1 MQTETNESLN
11 QNIKVIRESSV
22 FSDIQKS
29 VQSKDHSAFSLL
41 LAMVTED
48 KLELDEFHL
57 PVNKTPKTKT
67 DLEKTFHVV
76 PQKLFGKVDSE
87 QDLMFNELIH
97 SGNRESV
104 NLLLSLQP
112 QPLITRHDDPSDA
125 INLPAQLINNLSMNQ
140 QAKLYKD
147 IQAQQQASNSSTIR
161 PLKEVEPAQ
170 LANDAEMEM
179 DIESWFSVLE
189 QARTLSKV
197 A

>member
-1 MQTETNESLN
+1 MQTQNNESVN

-29 VQSKDHSAFSLL
+29 VQNKDHSAFSLL

-57 PVNKTPKTKT
+57 PINKVPKTKS

-76 PQKLFGKVDSE
+76 PQKLIGKIDSE
-87 QDLMFNELIH
+87 QDLLFNELIN
-97 SGNRESV
+97 SGHRESI
-104 NLLLSLQP
+104 NLLLNLHP
-112 QPLITRHDDPSDA
+112 QPLITRSDDSSSA
-125 INLPAQLINNLSMNQ
+125 INLPAQLVNSLGMNQ
-140 QAKLYKD
+140 KAKLYND
-147 IQAQQQASNSSTIR
+147 IQSQQQTTKSYTEGSLKDVE
-161 PLKEVEPAQ
+161 PLKSNQNP
-170 LANDAEMEM
+170 EM